1 MSIVRSELQR
11 INSARRGPGFTLIE
25 LLVVIAIIAV
35 LSSILLPAL
44 SRSRARAHG
53 AFCLN
58 NTRQLALAWI
68 TYADDQNGVLPYN
81 LVKGDANMH
90 LNWADNVEDWTL
102 NADNT
107 NHVKMMAAGIGRYT
121 GKSAAVYRCPSDR
134 ALSAAQRNAGW
145 RHRVR
150 SYSMNAMLGD
160 AGTATQ
166 SGVNE
171 NNDEY
176 VQFFKYSSI
185 PQPSE
190 IFVFLDEHP
199 DSIDDGYFLNSPR
212 QGYWRDLPAAFHLL
226 AGPAGVLSSGRHQFR
241 LCGWSFGTSCL
252 ARFDAPGSGG
262 TVCDPASRAA
272 ESGRRTLRGP
282 QRFQLD
288 HLGNEH
294 PAQSGDLS
302 LLRTSDPGNG
312 GSSFHTRHP
321 TSSSPLRS
329 RRSS

>member
-212 QGYWRDLPAAFHLL
+212 QGYWRDLPASFH
-226 AGPAGVLSSGRHQFR
+226 QD
-241 LCGWSFGTSCL
+241 GTSFAFADGHSEL
-252 ARFDAPGSGG
+252 HVWRGS
-262 TVCDPASRAA
+262 
-272 ESGRRTLRGP
+272 TLRVP
-282 QRFQLD
+282 AEPFAIQRPVRLKV
-288 HLGNEH
+288 GE
-294 PAQSGDLS
+294 GRYEDLKDFS
-302 LLRTSDPGNG
+302 WIISAMSIPRNPGTY
-312 GSSFHTRHP
+312 HY
-321 TSSSPLRS
+321 
-329 RRSS
+329 